1 MKIEIGGGPIHY
13 ETAGESGPTLLL
25 VHGLGGSG
33 RQWAGAAALLSPV
46 CRLVI
51 PDLRGHGDSH
61 KPAGP
66 YSVKGW
72 ADDLAALCTKAGI
85 ERCVAVGASVAGAI
99 VLQLAADHPGLV
111 QGVIPVG
118 GFPVLGPAGKERM
131 TQRAA
136 AAEAEGMAGVVDA
149 VLAGAL
155 GATTHAT
162 KPDLVAS
169 VRTGLLENE
178 PRAYA
183 AATRA
188 VVAVDVQSAL
198 ARVTCPAMLVFGV
211 EEKVAPLPAQTALKK
226 ALPHAHVRAIPGA
239 GHLPFLEQPGP
250 FAAAVMEFLAALR

>member
-1 MKIEIGGGPIHY
+1 VKAEIAGGPIRY
-13 ETAGESGPTLLL
+13 ETAGEAGPTLLL

-33 RQWAGAAALLSPV
+33 QQWAAAAGLLSPV

-51 PDLRGHGDSH
+51 PDLRGHGASH

-72 ADDLAALCTKAGI
+72 ADDLAALCKAAGV

-99 VLQLAADHPGLV
+99 VLQLAAEHPGLV

-118 GFPVLGPAGKERM
+118 GFPALGPAGKERM

-136 AAEAEGMAGVVDA
+136 AAEAQGMAGVVEGI
-149 VLAGAL
+149 LAGAL
-155 GATTHAT
+155 GSTTHAT

-169 VRTGLLENE
+169 VRSGLLENE

-188 VVAVDVQSAL
+188 VVAVDVQASL
-198 ARVTCPAMLVFGV
+198 ARVKCPALLVFGV
-211 EEKVAPLPAQTALKK
+211 EEKVAPLPAQAALKK
-226 ALPHAHVRAIPGA
+226 ALPHAQLRAIPGA
-239 GHLPFLEQPGP
+239 GHLPFLEQPGA
-250 FAAAVMEFLAALR
+250 FAAAVMEFVAGLP